1 MNVSEYG
8 DGCEVIE
15 LVPRIVEPR
24 DCGQQGG
31 GREQDSVAV
40 GRRLLGSLCAQHGA
54 GAWLVL
60 DDDRLIENLSK
71 LDCERT

>member
-24 DCGQQGG
+24 DCGQQG
-31 GREQDSVAV
+31 VAV